1 MSFSPTRF
9 VMRRPVMRR
18 LALLSASV
26 ALFPG
31 AAPIGTP
38 AAAPLAGSAAV
49 PAAGLGTG
57 ANAAKAAALSSQPVL
72 PAGPRLPGFAADLA
86 QQPMIDG
93 PAAWG
98 ALSQHDAWARIA
110 RVPQSALQQARW
122 DYARSL
128 VGSERGG
135 EAFGV
140 LEVMVQDDPDL
151 AMVDGYR
158 LARGAALTL
167 LGRYDE
173 AVAAL
178 ASSGLS
184 ANPEACAWRLRAL
197 SQGHLAEQALE
208 QVDCARA
215 ALRVARPKAFV
226 LAAAQAAVEGGQ
238 PARAVEWLHPLPDSD
253 PAANLLRGRA
263 ELLQGHGDEARLRF
277 ARVERSGT
285 IAQRTDAQL
294 SEIEARV
301 AAHTIGFDEALRKLD
316 AIRYSWRG
324 DVIEQRALR
333 LGFRLRDARGDIAGA
348 LDNGATLMRHFG
360 LSGADAAILP
370 ILRDKL
376 TQALDPAR
384 KLPLDKAA
392 GLYWDYR
399 DIAPGG
405 AEGDLL
411 ASRLAERLQSAGLY
425 ERAADLLDY
434 QLFVRAG
441 DLARGPLSARVASLY
456 ILAGRPD
463 RALDTL
469 RKSEDGSLPD
479 AMIAQRNRV
488 EAVALSQIGRTEEAL
503 AVLET
508 VPGSAALQGEI
519 LWKHREWQRYADA
532 TAASLP
538 APRALDTIGQA
549 VVLRHA
555 ISLATLGREDALA
568 ALHGRYAPAFAG
580 LPTAPVFAML
590 TASPMQA
597 DPAALGRAMAALPS
611 ASPAGDLADLLERA
625 PDVAPVPTKGAK
637 PGSG

>member
-1 MSFSPTRF
+1 MSRL
-9 VMRRPVMRR
+9 VVRR
-18 LALLSASV
+18 LALLTASV
-26 ALFPG
+26 ALLPG
-31 AAPIGTP
+31 AAPISTP
-38 AAAPLAGSAAV
+38 TASPSAGPASAAPMSAAA
-49 PAAGLGTG
+49 
-57 ANAAKAAALSSQPVL
+57 QPVL
-72 PAGPRLPGFAADLA
+72 PPAPRLPGFAADLA
-86 QQPMIDG
+86 QQRVIDG
-93 PAAWG
+93 VGAWG
-98 ALSQHDAWARIA
+98 ALSQQDAWSRIA
-110 RVPQSALQQARW
+110 RVPQSQLQQARW

-128 VGSERGG
+128 VGSERGA

-173 AVAAL
+173 AVSAL
-178 ASSGLS
+178 TSAGLA

-197 SQGHLAEQALE
+197 SQAHLAEQALE
-208 QVDCARA
+208 QVDCARP

-238 PARAVEWLHPLPDSD
+238 PAKAVEWLHPLPDGD

-277 ARVERSGT
+277 ARVARSGT
-285 IAQRTDAQL
+285 VGQRTDAKL

-301 AAHTIGFDEALRKLD
+301 AGHAIGFDEALRQLD

-360 LSGADAAILP
+360 LSGEDAAILP

-376 TQALDPAR
+376 AQALDPAR

-411 ASRLAERLQSAGLY
+411 SSRLAERLQTAGLY

-469 RKSEDGSLPD
+469 RKSEDPSLPD
-479 AMIAQRNRV
+479 AMIAQRSRV
-488 EAVALSQIGRTEEAL
+488 EAVALSQIGRIDEAL

-508 VPGSAALQGEI
+508 VPGSASLQGEI
-519 LWKHREWQRYADA
+519 LWKHREWQRYADSS
-532 TAASLP
+532 AASLP
-538 APRALDTIGQA
+538 QPRALDPVGQA

-555 ISLATLGREDALA
+555 ISLAMLGREDALA
-568 ALHGRYAPAFAG
+568 ALHGRYAGAFAG
-580 LPTAPVFAML
+580 LSTAPVFAML

-625 PDVAPVPTKGAK
+625 PEVAPVPTKDSKQA
-637 PGSG
+637 SR